1 MCGALLP
8 KLELREVFS
17 QLFCARIVKD
27 NTYAFLRK
35 IFRAG
40 KTRSALACCGVR
52 GRIWGSCKVGSRLA
66 ISDNFLSVLICNIA
80 GAFTLSAA
88 ISFRAQKNTEFE
100 NFIATG
106 FCGGLSIFATFSK
119 VSVGFLKDG
128 DFLKFALFGA
138 TNLFFCVWAVY
149 LAEAAVS
156 KIFPSR
162 GNALKNDMLKE
173 ESKKLCMQEP
183 KSGKNK
189 NFGENKNI

>member
-1 MCGALLP
+1 MP

-17 QLFCARIVKD
+17 QLFCARVVKD
-27 NTYAFLRK
+27 NTYAFFRK

-52 GRIWGSCKVGSRLA
+52 GRIWGSCRVGSRLA

-138 TNLFFCVWAVY
+138 TNLFFAYGLCILRRPQYRKFFQAGGM
-149 LAEAAVS
+149 
-156 KIFPSR
+156 R
-162 GNALKNDMLKE
+162 LKTI
-173 ESKKLCMQEP
+173 C
-183 KSGKNK
+183 
-189 NFGENKNI
+189 

>member
-1 MCGALLP
+1 MPFFEKYFARARLEVHSLAVACGG
-8 KLELREVFS
+8 
-17 QLFCARIVKD
+17 
-27 NTYAFLRK
+27 AF
-35 IFRAG
+35 G
-40 KTRSALACCGVR
+40 
-52 GRIWGSCKVGSRLA
+52 GSCRVGSRLA

-162 GNALKNDMLKE
+162 ENALKNDMLKE
-173 ESKKLCMQEP
+173 ESKKLSMQEP

>member
-1 MCGALLP
+1 MP

-17 QLFCARIVKD
+17 QLFCARVVKD

-162 GNALKNDMLKE
+162 GDALKNDMLKE
-173 ESKKLCMQEP
+173 ESKKLSMQEP

>member
-1 MCGALLP
+1 M
-8 KLELREVFS
+8 
-17 QLFCARIVKD
+17 
-27 NTYAFLRK
+27 
-35 IFRAG
+35 
-40 KTRSALACCGVR
+40 R

-138 TNLFFCVWAVY
+138 TNLFFAY
-149 LAEAAVS
+149 GLSILRRPQYRKFFQAG
-156 KIFPSR
+156 R
-162 GNALKNDMLKE
+162 MRLKTI
-173 ESKKLCMQEP
+173 C
-183 KSGKNK
+183 
-189 NFGENKNI
+189 

>member
-1 MCGALLP
+1 MP

-17 QLFCARIVKD
+17 QLICARVVKD

-52 GRIWGSCKVGSRLA
+52 GAFGALARSVADWA

-173 ESKKLCMQEP
+173 ESKKLSMQEP

>member
-1 MCGALLP
+1 M
-8 KLELREVFS
+8 
-17 QLFCARIVKD
+17 
-27 NTYAFLRK
+27 
-35 IFRAG
+35 
-40 KTRSALACCGVR
+40 R

-88 ISFRAQKNTEFE
+88 ISFMAQKNTEFE

-138 TNLFFCVWAVY
+138 TNLFFAY
-149 LAEAAVS
+149 GLSILRRPQYRKFFQAGGM
-156 KIFPSR
+156 R
-162 GNALKNDMLKE
+162 LKTI
-173 ESKKLCMQEP
+173 C
-183 KSGKNK
+183 
-189 NFGENKNI
+189 

>member
-1 MCGALLP
+1 MPFFEKYFARARLEVHSLAVACG
-8 KLELREVFS
+8 
-17 QLFCARIVKD
+17 
-27 NTYAFLRK
+27 
-35 IFRAG
+35 
-40 KTRSALACCGVR
+40 

-66 ISDNFLSVLICNIA
+66 ISDNFLSVLICNIT

-138 TNLFFCVWAVY
+138 TNLFFAYGLCILRRPQYRKFFQAGGM
-149 LAEAAVS
+149 
-156 KIFPSR
+156 R
-162 GNALKNDMLKE
+162 LKTI
-173 ESKKLCMQEP
+173 C
-183 KSGKNK
+183 
-189 NFGENKNI
+189 

>member
-1 MCGALLP
+1 MSRIILIPFFEKYFARARLEVHSLAVACG
-8 KLELREVFS
+8 
-17 QLFCARIVKD
+17 
-27 NTYAFLRK
+27 
-35 IFRAG
+35 
-40 KTRSALACCGVR
+40 

-88 ISFRAQKNTEFE
+88 ISFMAQKNTEFE

-173 ESKKLCMQEP
+173 ESKKLSMQEP